1 MNLFTAQMIAQGGD
15 VLVEMTSS
23 GSGFFHPGFRLSVTH
38 QRKRRSHNQSIVSP
52 CHHFASASSAGH
64 PQGLIL
70 SPRHWFPRNVDC
82 TWTLTAG
89 RVWLEIH
96 SKTKH
101 APDAANRNTCHHRLE
116 VHRDAEQLMLCE
128 SNATKAH
135 SLLVR
140 DQVHVRFV
148 SQRGSLSGSEM
159 DFSIFYMFLPEEA
172 PVMADSLCDRIVDE
186 PNGTVQ
192 LLSDRLLLRR
202 KQLKCR
208 LRFQAPDDYRIRV
221 VVRHLIFDPIRQCES
236 GDECGASNRLF
247 DSLSFVDRDLL
258 RCFCQSTINETVVDS
273 ASNRLDLV
281 LDLKQIYDQSFKDL
295 DIYRFQI
302 DYVWVEDRCGSPID
316 DDQGGMIRWRSDY
329 SMNGL
334 NQSCTWL
341 IELPAN
347 DRILLKI
354 SATLGTD
361 CRNNHFSLGYH
372 GNGTRHAEKV
382 CSTSGEFVSPFALRF
397 LHVQVHTQ
405 LPAGRF
411 LLKWNVLFRTPDQQ
425 YDDPALVVT
434 TGDDN
439 FPCPDS
445 NWSIPESLVCDGRIN
460 CPQHSLYGYLL
471 DEDACT
477 RDYYRDYYPWLM
489 VLVVSFAF
497 SVTISLASVSSH
509 VRKWREMKTPAHD

>member
-1 MNLFTAQMIAQGGD
+1 MQMIAQGGD

-38 QRKRRSHNQSIVSP
+38 QRKRRLHSQSIVSP
-52 CHHFASASSAGH
+52 CHHFISASSSSN
-64 PQGLIL
+64 PQGLVL

-89 RVWLEIH
+89 RVWLEIN
-96 SKTKH
+96 SKTKPVESGH
-101 APDAANRNTCHHRLE
+101 KNTCHHRLE
-116 VHRDAEQLMLCE
+116 VHREAEQLMLCE
-128 SNATKAH
+128 SNVTKVH

-140 DQVHVRFV
+140 DQVHLRFV

-159 DFSIFYMFLPEEA
+159 DFSVFYMFLPEEA
-172 PVMADSLCDRIVDE
+172 PVMPDTVCDRFVE
-186 PNGTVQ
+186 EANGTVQ
-192 LLSDRLLLRR
+192 LLGDRLLLRR
-202 KQLKCR
+202 KQLRCR
-208 LRFQAPDDYRIRV
+208 VRFQAPDDYRIRV
-221 VVRHLIFDPIRQCES
+221 VVKHLIFDPIRQCEV
-236 GDECGASNRLF
+236 GEECGASNRPF

-273 ASNRLDLV
+273 ASNRLDLI

-295 DIYRFQI
+295 DIYRFEI
-302 DYVWVEDRCGSPID
+302 DYAWIEDRCGSPID
-316 DDQGGMIRWRSDY
+316 DDQGGMIRWRSDPA
-329 SMNGL
+329 NGS

-354 SATLGTD
+354 SAGLGRD
-361 CRNNHFSLGYH
+361 CRANHFSLGYH
-372 GNGTRHAEKV
+372 GNGTRHVEKV

-397 LHVQVHTQ
+397 LHVQVRTHGS
-405 LPAGRF
+405 ARF
-411 LLKWNVLFRTPDQQ
+411 LLKWNVLFRTPDQ
-425 YDDPALVVT
+425 YEELVVS

-460 CPQHSLYGYLL
+460 CPQQSLYGYLL
-471 DEDACT
+471 DEDSCA